1 MSEERYTIEQIINAI
16 VQADNE
22 IICAIQYG
30 DREGLKDVLKE
41 YLH

>member
-1 MSEERYTIEQIINAI
+1 MSEKRYTIEQIINAI

-22 IICAIQYG
+22 IISAIQYR
-30 DREGLKDVLKE
+30 DREWLEDVSKD